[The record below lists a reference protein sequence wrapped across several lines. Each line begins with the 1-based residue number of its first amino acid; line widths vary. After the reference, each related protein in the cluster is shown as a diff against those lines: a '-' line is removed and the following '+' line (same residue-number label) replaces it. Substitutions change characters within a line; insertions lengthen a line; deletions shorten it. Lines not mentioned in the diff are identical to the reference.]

1 MATGR
6 DIVIGSEGGRDFC
19 GYLSTPRSGHGPGLL
34 VFHAIFGVNRV
45 VRDVADWYAA
55 KGYVALCPDLFW
67 RQEPGVQLNEQREED
82 WARGMALFT
91 GFDASAVLA
100 DLTASLESARA
111 LPECDGRAA
120 CVGYCFGGRMAY
132 FMAARNDVSASVSYY
147 GTAIEKHLDL
157 ASEISRPLMLHLA
170 EDDRFVPKA
179 AQDSIAGAVQGNPNV
194 VIHTYPGVDH
204 AFARIGAP
212 SYHAPS
218 AELANQRTDEFLH
231 KYLG

>member
-1 MATGR
+1 MTTGKN
-6 DIVIGSEGGRDFC
+6 IVIGSQGGRDFC
-19 GYLSTPRSGHGPGLL
+19 GYLSTPPSGRGPGLL

-45 VRDVADWYAA
+45 VREVADSYAA

-67 RQEPGVQLNEQREED
+67 RQAPGVQLNEQVEAD
-82 WARGMALFT
+82 WVRGMALFT
-91 GFDASAVLA
+91 QFDAGAVLD
-100 DLTASLESARA
+100 DLTLSLKSLRA

-132 FMAARNDVSASVSYY
+132 FMSARNDVDAAVSYY
-147 GTAIEKHLDL
+147 GTAIENHLDL
-157 ASEISRPLMLHLA
+157 APDISLPLMLHLA
-170 EDDRFVPKA
+170 ENDRFVAKG
-179 AQDSIAGAVQGNPNV
+179 AQDGIAAAVEGNPNV

-218 AELANQRTDEFLH
+218 AELANRRTDEFLQ
-231 KYLG
+231 KNLG